1 MSYRRSLSARERV
14 RFATKVGA
22 LVRAEEHA
30 SELRGIRN
38 ATLIARLRALEYGLK
53 AQEVRNLHE
62 HLLRVGEAIDSADND
77 IVKAKE
83 NIDKARGELV
93 ERMRDEKAIEKL
105 RERRWKTW
113 LRDYY
118 RDESRTLDDIATIR
132 HVRRVDLEG

>member
-1 MSYRRSLSARERV
+1 LSYRRSLSARERV

>member
-1 MSYRRSLSARERV
+1 LSYRRSLSARERV

-77 IVKAKE
+77 IGKAKE
-83 NIDKARGELV
+83 NVDKARGELV